1 MNERTGEGGGRKVSY
16 RCVGKKI
23 EGKIWAAKPQK
34 EAILG
39 HFPDNTGILIC
50 AYI

>member
-1 MNERTGEGGGRKVSY
+1 MREQGREEEEKFPIDVW
-16 RCVGKKI
+16 GKKI

-34 EAILG
+34 EAILS